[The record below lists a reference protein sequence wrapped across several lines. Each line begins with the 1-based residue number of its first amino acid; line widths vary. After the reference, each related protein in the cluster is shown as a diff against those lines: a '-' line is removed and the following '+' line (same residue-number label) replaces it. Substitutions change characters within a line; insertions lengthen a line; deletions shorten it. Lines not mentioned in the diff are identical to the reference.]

1 MRYDSTYSALQAL
14 NKALGGEDKQP
25 DSEYSAVINLMST
38 LNGGEVE
45 AANAFEAVETI
56 AVRAVNNELP
66 IQQGGGSC
74 NHILLGNLTC
84 TLNDKWYYAS
94 DFGGDGFES
103 VYVNVPTGSGSGD
116 YNVPPIDAMIYSW
129 NTTAKPEY
137 VPAMGRELIK
147 WSCTLNVNP
156 IYDDSH
162 VWVIWDEVANFSG
175 QGWPYTQ
182 MSSDKHEEGKL
193 IINRWYNPEDLENKM
208 IYNLREIG
216 VQGSGYHITFQ
227 ANQQFVIEVEG
238 GTFEPVITS
247 EEWLGYIPDGDV
259 GYTYVP
265 LEEGT
270 FEETEGYGDPN
281 SAVVAT
287 IDEFVNNPNKYPSD
301 QWWELTGTISGMP
314 QYEVGRI
321 VIYDD
326 SYNNMS
332 YGDRAGVFINGVN
345 RYKYN
350 DRDGWINANSDWT
363 LNDLE
368 QITIRTLRH
377 EIDVN
382 GEIKVCGGKAN
393 GSPLAI
399 LVAKNGTPVN

>member
-74 NHILLGNLTC
+74 NHKLLGNLTC

-103 VYVNVPTGSGSGD
+103 VYVNVPTGSGSED

-129 NTTAKPEY
+129 DTTAKPEY

-147 WSCTLNVNP
+147 WSCTLDVNP

-162 VWVIWDEVANFSG
+162 VWVIWDTVDNFSG
-175 QGWPYTQ
+175 QGWPSTQ
-182 MSSDKHEEGKL
+182 MSSEKHEEGKL

-238 GTFEPVITS
+238 GTFEPVIYS
-247 EEWLGYIPDGDV
+247 EEWVELIPDGGINKVSD
-259 GYTYVP
+259 P
-265 LEEGT
+265 LQEGT
-270 FEETEGYGDPN
+270 FEETQGWGNPDEAIPMTLN
-281 SAVVAT
+281 
-287 IDEFVNNPNKYPSD
+287 EFVNAEGYAED
-301 QWWELTGTISGMP
+301 QWFELTGKVTGMP
-314 QYEVGRI
+314 QLETGRI
-321 VIYDD
+321 TIDNDEY
-326 SYNNMS
+326 SGT
-332 YGDRAGVFINGVN
+332 YGDRDGLFINGVN

-350 DRDGWINANSDWT
+350 DSDGWAGDLWNHPINDQDIVT
-363 LNDLE
+363 L
-368 QITIRTLRH
+368 RTLRH
-377 EIDVN
+377 KVDVN
-382 GEIKVCGGKAN
+382 GEMKICGGKGY
-393 GSPLAI
+393 GSPLAMI
-399 LVAKNGTPVN
+399 VSINGTPVN

>member
-38 LNGGEVE
+38 LNGDEVE

-175 QGWPYTQ
+175 QGWPSTQ
-182 MSSDKHEEGKL
+182 MSSEKHEEGKL

-238 GTFEPVITS
+238 GTFEPEITS
-247 EEWLGYIPDGDV
+247 EEWLDYIPDGMISSN
-259 GYTYVP
+259 YEP
-265 LEEGT
+265 LQEGT
-270 FEETEGYGDPN
+270 FEETQGWGNPN
-281 SAVVAT
+281 DAIPMT
-287 IDEFVNNPNKYPSD
+287 LNEFVNAEGYAED
-301 QWWELTGTISGMP
+301 QWFEITGTITGMP
-314 QYEVGRI
+314 QFETGRI
-321 VIYDD
+321 CIDD
-326 SYNNMS
+326 DEYSGN
-332 YGDRAGVFINGVN
+332 YGDREGLFINGFN
-345 RYKYN
+345 RFKYN
-350 DRDGWINANSDWT
+350 ESDGWCNNDTDRWRVWDGDVVT
-363 LNDLE
+363 L
-368 QITIRTLRH
+368 RTLRH
-377 EIDVN
+377 KVDVN
-382 GEIKVCGGKAN
+382 GETKICGGKGYN
-393 GSPLAI
+393 SPLAI
-399 LVAKNGTPVN
+399 LVAKNGEPLT